1 MGNLVNRFNAF
12 AASTYIFSVYYLLLP
27 KRFKLNRI
35 LSKTLVE
42 QDFLLY
48 YLQYDE
54 GLATSMIDVLYR

>member
-12 AASTYIFSVYYLLLP
+12 SASPYIFSVYYMLP
-27 KRFKLNRI
+27 KRFNLNRT

-48 YLQYDE
+48 DLQNDE

>member
-1 MGNLVNRFNAF
+1 MENLVNHFNAF
-12 AASTYIFSVYYLLLP
+12 AASTYIFSVYYLLP
-27 KRFKLNRI
+27 KRFKLNRT

-48 YLQYDE
+48 YLQNDE